1 MKLRVVLIAAIA
13 ASSLLVAGV
22 SVSKSVEKA
31 EPKLAHMVFFGLKDR
46 SKESREKFVASCE
59 KYLSGHE
66 GVVHFS
72 LGVIA
77 EDVVEPGV
85 SVRDFDVSLHLIF
98 ENKAAEAK
106 YLKAPRH
113 VKFVEENK
121 DNFAGVRVFD
131 TYIATK

>member
-1 MKLRVVLIAAIA
+1 MTLRALSVVGIAFGLVVL
-13 ASSLLVAGV
+13 GMV
-22 SVSKSVEKA
+22 SVSKSVEKE
-31 EPKLAHMVFFGLKDR
+31 EPKLAHMVFFGLKDH
-46 SKESREKFVASCE
+46 SKEARAKFVASCE

-72 LGVIA
+72 VGVIA
-77 EDVVEPGV
+77 EDVVEPNV

-98 ENKAAEAK
+98 ENKEAGAK

-121 DNFAGVRVFD
+121 DQFALVRVFD
-131 TYIATK
+131 TYLASK